1 MGGRRAM
8 AISEKPLYYLT
19 IDEAQQLIRERKLSP
34 VELTQAVLDRI
45 AAVDGSLHAYI
56 NLMTEGA
63 LTAARAAEAE
73 IAKGNWRGPMH
84 GIPFAVKDQLDVDGA
99 PARIRQFTKGVG
111 DATAVRKLREAGAV
125 LMGKL
130 HMSSLPDGSLPVP
143 RNPWNTEHITGGST
157 TGSGA
162 AVSGG
167 LCLGSLGEDTAGSI
181 RNPSAFCGIAG
192 LKATYGRVS
201 RHGLAPLSWSLDHCG
216 PMARVVEDLAHM
228 LNALAGYDPKD
239 PTSSAQ
245 PVVDYTKA
253 LRTDVK
259 GMVIGVP
266 RDYID
271 ECAPRTD
278 PVVLRRVDE
287 AIDQLSALGARVEA
301 VKVPTLHLATI
312 ANAVIYYNEF
322 WAAHRGAAAEVLKTG
337 AAQRRARIYHGLLTN
352 SSDYIQAQRIRSRC
366 RSELAEVFQKVD
378 CLTLPNQ
385 NGPAPRVEDVGP
397 IDTLF
402 KHVVPE
408 FHGPFNLTGL
418 PTLSVPCGFS
428 ENNLPIALQ
437 IVGKPFDE
445 LTVLRAGYT
454 YQQQM
459 KWYEKRPAIQATGD
473 TH

>member
-1 MGGRRAM
+1 M
-8 AISEKPLYYLT
+8 AVAEKPLYYLT
-19 IDEAQQLIRERKLSP
+19 IHEAQQLIRERKLSP
-34 VELTQAVLDRI
+34 VELTKSVLDRI
-45 AAVDGSLHAYI
+45 AAVDGRLHAYI
-56 NLMTEGA
+56 NLMADGA
-63 LTAARAAEAE
+63 MAAARAAEAE

-84 GIPFAVKDQLDVDGA
+84 GIPFAVKDQLDVEGA
-99 PARIRQFTKGVG
+99 PARVRQFTQGVG
-111 DATAVRKLREAGAV
+111 DATPVRKLREAGAV

-130 HMSSLPDGSLPVP
+130 HMSSMPGPELPLP
-143 RNPWNTEHITGGST
+143 RNPWNTDHITGGSS

-162 AVSGG
+162 AVAGG

-216 PMARVVEDLAHM
+216 PMARAVEDLAHM
-228 LNALAGYDPKD
+228 LNALAGHDAQD

-245 PVVDYTKA
+245 PVVDYTSA
-253 LRTDVK
+253 LTGDVK

-278 PVVLRRVDE
+278 TVVLRRVDE
-287 AIDQLSALGARVEA
+287 AIAQLKALGARIEV

-322 WAAHRGAAAEVLKTG
+322 WAANRGAAASVLETG
-337 AAQRRARIYHGLLTN
+337 AAQRRARIYLGLLTN

-366 RSELAEVFQKVD
+366 RAELAQVFEKID
-378 CLTLPNQ
+378 CLALPNQ

-437 IVGKPFDE
+437 IVGRPFDE
-445 LTVLRAGYT
+445 VTVLRAGYT

-459 KWYEKRPAIQATGD
+459 KWYEKRPAI
-473 TH
+473 

>member
-1 MGGRRAM
+1 M
-8 AISEKPLYYLT
+8 AVAEKPLYYLT
-19 IDEAQQLIRERKLSP
+19 IHEAQQLIRERKLSP
-34 VELTQAVLDRI
+34 VELTKSVLDRI
-45 AAVDGSLHAYI
+45 AAVDDRLHAYI
-56 NLMTEGA
+56 NLMADGA
-63 LTAARAAEAE
+63 MDAARAAEAE

-84 GIPFAVKDQLDVDGA
+84 GIPFAVKDQLDVEGA
-99 PARIRQFTKGVG
+99 PARVRQFTKGVG
-111 DATAVRKLREAGAV
+111 DATPVRKLREAGAV

-130 HMSSLPDGSLPVP
+130 HMSSMPGPELPLP
-143 RNPWNTEHITGGST
+143 RNPWNTDHITGGSS

-162 AVSGG
+162 AVAGG

-201 RHGLAPLSWSLDHCG
+201 RHGLAPLAWSLDHCG
-216 PMARVVEDLAHM
+216 PMARAVEDLAHM
-228 LNALAGYDPKD
+228 LNALAGYDGND

-245 PVVDYTKA
+245 PVVDYTSA
-253 LRTDVK
+253 LSGDVK

-271 ECAPRTD
+271 DCAPRTD
-278 PVVLRRVDE
+278 AMVLRRVDE
-287 AIDQLSALGARVEA
+287 AIAQLKALGARIED
-301 VKVPTLHLATI
+301 VKVPALHLATI

-322 WAAHRGAAAEVLKTG
+322 WAANRSSAAEVLETG
-337 AAQRRARIYHGLLTN
+337 AAQRRARIYLGLLTN
-352 SSDYIQAQRIRSRC
+352 SADYIQAQRLRSRC
-366 RSELAEVFQKVD
+366 RAELAQVFEKID
-378 CLTLPNQ
+378 CLALPNQ

-437 IVGKPFDE
+437 IVGRPFDE
-445 LTVLRAGYT
+445 VTVLRAGYT

-459 KWYEKRPAIQATGD
+459 KWYEKRPAI
-473 TH
+473 

>member
-1 MGGRRAM
+1 M
-8 AISEKPLYYLT
+8 AVAEKPLYYLT
-19 IDEAQQLIRERKLSP
+19 IHEAQQLIRERKLSP
-34 VELTQAVLDRI
+34 VELTKSVLDRI
-45 AAVDGSLHAYI
+45 AAVDGRLHAYI
-56 NLMTEGA
+56 NLMA
-63 LTAARAAEAE
+63 DSAMAAARAAEAE

-84 GIPFAVKDQLDVDGA
+84 GIPFAVKDQLDVEGA
-99 PARIRQFTKGVG
+99 PARVRQFTQGVG
-111 DATAVRKLREAGAV
+111 DATPVRKLREAGAV
-125 LMGKL
+125 LLGKL
-130 HMSSLPDGSLPVP
+130 HMSSMPGAELPLP
-143 RNPWNTEHITGGST
+143 RNPWNTDHITGGSS

-162 AVSGG
+162 AVAGG

-216 PMARVVEDLAHM
+216 PMARAVEDLAHM
-228 LNALAGYDPKD
+228 LNALAGYDAND

-245 PVVDYTKA
+245 PVVDYTSA
-253 LRTDVK
+253 LSGDVK

-278 PVVLRRVDE
+278 AIVLRRVDE
-287 AIDQLSALGARVEA
+287 AIAQLKALGARIEK

-322 WAAHRGAAAEVLKTG
+322 WAANRGAAASVLATG
-337 AAQRRARIYHGLLTN
+337 AAQRRARIYLGLLTN
-352 SSDYIQAQRIRSRC
+352 SADYIQAQRIRSRC
-366 RSELAEVFQKVD
+366 RAELAQVFENID
-378 CLTLPNQ
+378 CLALPNQ

-437 IVGKPFDE
+437 IVGRPFDE
-445 LTVLRAGYT
+445 VTVLRAGYT

-459 KWYEKRPAIQATGD
+459 KWYERRPAI
-473 TH
+473 

>member
-1 MGGRRAM
+1 M
-8 AISEKPLYYLT
+8 AVAEKPLYYLT
-19 IDEAQQLIRERKLSP
+19 IHEAQQLIRERKLSP
-34 VELTQAVLDRI
+34 VELTKAVLDRI
-45 AAVDGSLHAYI
+45 TAVDGRLHAYI
-56 NLMTEGA
+56 NLMADSAMDT
-63 LTAARAAEAE
+63 ARAAEAE

-84 GIPFAVKDQLDVDGA
+84 GIPFAVKDQLDVEGA
-99 PARIRQFTKGVG
+99 PARVRQFTQGVG
-111 DATAVRKLREAGAV
+111 DATPVRKLREAGAV
-125 LMGKL
+125 LLGKL
-130 HMSSLPDGSLPVP
+130 HMSSMPGEELPLP
-143 RNPWNTEHITGGST
+143 RNPWNTDHITGGSS

-162 AVSGG
+162 AVAGG

-216 PMARVVEDLAHM
+216 PMARAVEDLAHM
-228 LNALAGYDPKD
+228 LNALAGYDAKD

-245 PVVDYTKA
+245 PVVDYTSA
-253 LRTDVK
+253 LTGDVK

-278 PVVLRRVDE
+278 AVVLRRVDE
-287 AIDQLSALGARVEA
+287 AIAQLKGLGARIEE

-322 WAAHRGAAAEVLKTG
+322 WAANRGAAASVLATG
-337 AAQRRARIYHGLLTN
+337 AAQRRARIYLGLLTN

-366 RSELAEVFQKVD
+366 RAELAQVFERVD
-378 CLTLPNQ
+378 CLALPNQ

-437 IVGKPFDE
+437 IVGRPFDE
-445 LTVLRAGYT
+445 VTVLRAGYT

-459 KWYEKRPAIQATGD
+459 KWYEKRPAI
-473 TH
+473 